1 MRKTNLKQDIK
12 NIINHLKEAEEA
24 LSDQYVPGAPTRVR
38 TALHIAEMLDIALQ
52 YPAAMSA
59 EIVDTDP
66 ELASDLHSYL
76 GHVLQDKEVA

>member
-1 MRKTNLKQDIK
+1 
-12 NIINHLKEAEEA
+12 
-24 LSDQYVPGAPTRVR
+24 
-38 TALHIAEMLDIALQ
+38 MLDISLQ